1 MTSLVRNRISESKDI
16 FNSSRETKLR
26 NTIVLST
33 KVITFAN
40 HTIGYGLWI
49 KNKVD
54 KKQWFVVGL
63 DILEKDGFARITIDN
78 LCTRLEITKGA
89 FYHHFKNIDGYIEA
103 LMKYWLNQNTVQIIE
118 DADKLA
124 TAKERMEFIGS
135 VVINR
140 SHKSEQVIRAWSFS
154 NQIVKKYIQ
163 QVDDLR
169 IDYST
174 KLRVQLGMSE
184 EESKNTSVLEY
195 AIFVGIQQLYPDI
208 NKKDLEQLYMFYCQK
223 LQING
228 VR

>member
-40 HTIGYGLWI
+40 HTIWYGLWI
-49 KNKVD
+49 MNKVD

-103 LMKYWLNQNTVQIIE
+103 LMKYWLNQN
-118 DADKLA
+118 
-124 TAKERMEFIGS
+124 S